1 VRLHNQ
7 ATDAFWQIQGKMV
20 LMRKPALFA
29 LTLLGLFDSA
39 YLLWVYTSPSSPMI
53 CLGGGTGCDTVRASS
68 YAHLFGVPLPA
79 FGVLMYV
86 SAALLVFA
94 ESLVSA
100 RLAELIRQAV
110 AVIAGAAFLFSLYL
124 TGIEAFVLHAW
135 CTWCMM
141 SAGCITLIFALA
153 LWMALRPG
161 PAPEP
166 VAALAQLRRHF
177 AVFVA
182 GLALG
187 VPGFY
192 FLVRAHT
199 LPPVPVASPEALL
212 QRLVRPD
219 SHATGNLQSPVTI
232 VEFGDF
238 QCTPCEVAE
247 PAVRK
252 IRAQFGS
259 RIRFVFRHFPMPSI
273 HPWAEQAAEASECA
287 AEQGKFWE
295 AAEKFYQRQTD
306 LSRAGLGRYATELGL
321 DTNRFAACLDSKAT
335 TARVNRDLEDAR
347 ALGLRATP
355 TFFIGRR
362 IVEGPLPYEQFAQ
375 LVQQEL
381 TLAGAPA
388 APATAPAA
396 VASGTSP
403 ASSKPSTPAA
413 AMPVV
418 TPGVPSV
425 PSTTGSGLFGNR
437 SGGILTQIETAGA
450 GCSEAEAAAQ
460 QPPLLRTAE
469 ARQLFEADPKVL
481 FVDVRSASEFSA
493 GHIPHALNVPANEIE
508 PRRASLPKDKT
519 IIFYEGGKNPGDV
532 CGLSRNAAR
541 YLLAHGFT
549 PEHVKVYQD
558 GLAGWEQAGLPV
570 ER

>member
-1 VRLHNQ
+1 
-7 ATDAFWQIQGKMV
+7 MV
-20 LMRKPALFA
+20 LMRKLALFA

-86 SAALLVFA
+86 SVALLVFA

-135 CTWCMM
+135 CTWCMI
-141 SAGCITLIFALA
+141 SAVCVTLIFALG
-153 LWMALRPG
+153 LWIALRPE

-199 LPPVPVASPEALL
+199 LPPVPVASPETLL

-238 QCTPCEVAE
+238 QCSPCEVAE

-306 LSRAGLGRYATELGL
+306 LSRAALGRYATQLGL

-335 TARVNRDLEDAR
+335 AARVNRDLEDAR

-375 LVQQEL
+375 LVQQEIA
-381 TLAGAPA
+381 LAGTWA
-388 APATAPAA
+388 APATAPAGA
-396 VASGTSP
+396 VSGASP
-403 ASSKPSTPAA
+403 ASSKPSSPAA
-413 AMPVV
+413 VMPVV

-460 QPPLLRTAE
+460 QPPLLRTTE
-469 ARQLFEADPKVL
+469 ARKLFEAGTGVV
-481 FVDVRSASEFSA
+481 FVDVRPASEFSA

-508 PRRASLPKDKT
+508 PRRASMPKDKT
-519 IIFYEGGKNPGDV
+519 IIFYESGKNPGDV

-558 GLAGWEQAGLPV
+558 GLAGWEKAGLPV